1 MDADVAIKA
10 EINAL
15 RRRLPDVSGTV
26 LAGLDGML
34 IASDVTGIEPSSVAA
49 LSAAHLGLGQRF
61 ALTAGLGTLHET
73 VLQGTDGYVIVYAAG
88 SRALLTVLTTA
99 DVNLPLLHLD
109 ARQLAARLGT
119 MIERASAA
127 ASATPVPRR
136 GGLGNGNGSTPL
148 AVRTPMATLPG
159 RR

>member
-34 IASDVTGIEPSSVAA
+34 IASDVTGIEPSSLAA

-136 GGLGNGNGSTPL
+136 GGLGNGSTPL